1 MRKIHGMPSPGE
13 SMSMVGSLLLM
24 KDFFCLRINALEDGK
39 QSVLLPLF
47 HYLLR
52 KEALFS
58 GLNGNGRYIREESM
72 WIHGINERRKT
83 QL

>member
-1 MRKIHGMPSPGE
+1 M
-13 SMSMVGSLLLM
+13 
-24 KDFFCLRINALEDGK
+24 RINALEDGK